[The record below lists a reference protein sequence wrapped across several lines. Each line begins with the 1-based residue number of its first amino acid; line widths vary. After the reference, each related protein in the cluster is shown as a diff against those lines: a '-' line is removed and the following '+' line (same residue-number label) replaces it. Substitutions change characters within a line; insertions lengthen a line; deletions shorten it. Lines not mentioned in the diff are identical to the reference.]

1 MDMIAW
7 YIVGTLFMIPVGFVA
22 NFALN
27 IWKDTRPDKMRV
39 VYVDSSK
46 QISSRRVT
54 IDGTGKT
61 FQLPVGPRKTK
72 YKIEP
77 AAVVR
82 SGMFRIPTSY
92 YVLGRSEPLN
102 LLEMKVENSIS
113 AEDFEEATEAHV
125 ARDIIDAFSDDFL
138 SPTTTMIL
146 LIVVVCAVMGFVW
159 YDLSGDLTTIIE
171 GLGLNVPDEVINNV
185 TQQQQ

>member
-7 YIVGTLFMIPVGFVA
+7 YIVGTLFLIPVGFLL

-27 IWKDTRPDKMRV
+27 IWQDTRPDKMRAV
-39 VYVDSSK
+39 WVNSNK
-46 QISSRRVT
+46 QIESRRVT
-54 IDGTGKT
+54 LEPNGKA
-61 FQLPVGPRKTK
+61 FRASVGGKKTK

-102 LLEMKVENSIS
+102 LLEMKAEDSIS

-125 ARDIIDAFSDDFL
+125 AREIIAAFSDDFIT
-138 SPTTTMIL
+138 PATTMIIL
-146 LIVVVCAVMGFVW
+146 VVIIGVVMGFIW
-159 YDLSGDLTTIIE
+159 YDLSADLNTIIE
-171 GLGLNVPDEVINNV
+171 GLGLNTPEQVINDV
-185 TQQQQ
+185 SQQQQ

>member
-1 MDMIAW
+1 MDMMAW
-7 YIVGTLFMIPVGFVA
+7 YIVGTLFLIPVGFLL

-27 IWKDTRPDKMRV
+27 IWQDTRPDKMRA
-39 VYVDSSK
+39 VYVDSNK

-54 IDGTGKT
+54 LDPGGKT
-61 FQLPVGPRKTK
+61 FRLSIGKKMK

-92 YVLGRSEPLN
+92 YILGQKEPLN
-102 LLEMKVENSIS
+102 LLEMKAETPIS

-125 ARDIIDAFSDDFL
+125 AREIIAAFSDDFIT
-138 SPTTTMIL
+138 PATTMIIL
-146 LIVVVCAVMGFVW
+146 VVIMCAVMGFIW
-159 YDLSGDLTTIIE
+159 YDLSGDLNTIIE
-171 GLGLNVPDEVINNV
+171 GLGLDMPDEVINNV
-185 TQQQQ
+185 TQQ